1 MSDGATIS
9 VLACSAVIVLLKL
22 VLYYIDKKYPPVG
35 AEITSIIDSLSNLH
49 EKVNQ
54 IVPPPVPKVS
64 SPIPIV
70 VEKI

>member
-1 MSDGATIS
+1 MSDGASIT
-9 VLACSAVIVLLKL
+9 VLACSAVIVVLKL
-22 VLYYIDKKYPPVG
+22 GLFLLDKYNPPVG
-35 AEITSIIDSLSNLH
+35 AEISSIIDSLSNLH

-54 IVPPPVPKVS
+54 IVPPPAPKVS